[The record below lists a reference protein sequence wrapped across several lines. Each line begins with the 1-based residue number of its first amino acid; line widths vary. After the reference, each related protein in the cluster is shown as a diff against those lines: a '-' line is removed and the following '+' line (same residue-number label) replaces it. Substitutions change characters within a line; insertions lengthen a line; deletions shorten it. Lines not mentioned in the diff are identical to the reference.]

1 MSKDKN
7 IKFIIGNNIMKLRQ
21 VSKMTQLN
29 LAQELNYSD
38 KTVSKWERGE
48 ALPDITVLMQVAD
61 YFGVTLDY
69 LTVEHDKVEME
80 AIGAIKKTHV
90 QARAVITGMS
100 LVLVWLLAT
109 LIFVLIDI
117 ANIDFNYAWLT
128 FIYAVPVTLIVWLVM
143 NSIWFNRRRNYLI
156 ITFLMWTTL
165 AAGVIT
171 FAVIG
176 YNVAVIF
183 LLGIP
188 GQLMIFMWSG
198 LGQIIRKGR

>member
-128 FIYAVPVTLIVWLVM
+128 FIYAVPVTLVVWLVM

>member
-61 YFGVTLDY
+61 LFGVTLDY